1 MSLTL
6 PAAALVFAL
15 CLDSFF
21 ASFSFGAQQI
31 RIPFLSAVVVSGVCS
46 LTLFFS
52 LLLGSLFRPF
62 LPESLCTAL
71 GFAILLLL
79 GILRLMDSGIK
90 NLIRHSQSGSA
101 RLQFHFLCRQ
111 HRCRQRPFPV
121 LKLPGG
127 SSAGTGALCRLA
139 GGRLRGRDCRKRR
152 GGGDG
157 STLLSFRAAARRAG
171 GTDREKGRPAHGPRS
186 LVDRRRSTDPARHRK
201 ALLKPARC
209 PKHPT

>member
-101 RLQFHFLCRQ
+101 RLQFHFLHFDCILRIYADSTAADSDHSQ
-111 HRCRQRPFPV
+111 SLSCLEAAPLALALSADSLAAGFGAGIAER
-121 LKLPGG
+121 GG
-127 SSAGTGALCRLA
+127 AAEMAALSFLFGLLLVGLGALT
-139 GGRLRGRDCRKRR
+139 GRRV
-152 GGGDG
+152 
-157 STLLSFRAAARRAG
+157 ARRTGPGLSWIG
-171 GTDREKGRPAHGPRS
+171 GAV
-186 LVDRRRSTDPARHRK
+186 LI
-201 ALLKPARC
+201 LLAIGKLF
-209 PKHPT
+209 